1 MSHNV
6 PQNRISYTWSKDSD
20 ALEWSEG
27 ATAALEL
34 PVSGLPKSRKDL
46 SKLINPQDLPAY
58 LRALHTYTQEDSH
71 VKLSYRLRLGSGL
84 HAEVKEILERSSEGV
99 KIIWRGMMSFDT
111 PQHTAVGKAEL
122 EHAEKAEEL
131 PVYAAPYSRQDMVH
145 YLQYVQQKNE
155 NRIRAGGYF
164 LAVGVDHVSLFNDA
178 LGMSGTDGVLEEICA
193 RLQDMFAGKA
203 RVARIN
209 GDVFGLFVEQGARHD
224 MSVVAEQ
231 IIAAFRKMPMVT
243 KAGPVRAGLSVG
255 GACMDESL
263 SEAADIIVRAEYA
276 LRQAKE
282 RGRGCYVSYDD
293 KSGYAGSA
301 QKLLHSG
308 EEFLQALGEN
318 RIQLAYQPIMN
329 SKSQKA
335 SFHECLIR
343 MIDRDGS
350 MINAAHFV
358 PAVESLGMVRL
369 LDQCALRLAVEEL
382 NRFPDARL
390 SVNVSKWSLLD
401 KDWLRGAVMAL
412 RDRPHAARRLV
423 VEITESVAMMDM
435 KQTSVFVKTLKDL
448 GCRVAL
454 DDFGTGYTG
463 FNQILDLDIDIIK
476 IDKAF
481 VRGMS
486 EGKNQVFI
494 RALQMLADGVDVE
507 TVGEGAE
514 TAEEAA
520 WLSNDGVQ
528 HIQGYF
534 YGMPSMDRLWLPEN
548 HVHRTPV
555 FKTFN
560 ASPDTFKDMAKAQ

>member
-1 MSHNV
+1 MSNNV
-6 PQNRISYTWSKDSD
+6 TDHRVSYSWDKDSD
-20 ALEWSEG
+20 ALKWTEG
-27 ATAALEL
+27 AEKALEL
-34 PVSGLPKSRKDL
+34 PLSRLPKSRKDL

-58 LRALHTYTQEDSH
+58 LRALHTYTQENGR
-71 VKLSYRLRLGSGL
+71 VELSYRLRLGSG
-84 HAEVKEILERSSEGV
+84 HHVEVKEVLECSKAKKGGAWKGV
-99 KIIWRGMMSFDT
+99 LSFDA
-111 PQHTAVGKAEL
+111 PQDITCNVEMATNL
-122 EHAEKAEEL
+122 EIQEFSKN
-131 PVYAAPYSRQDMVH
+131 AAPYSRQDMVH
-145 YLQYVQQKNE
+145 YLQYIQQRNE
-155 NRIRAGGYF
+155 GKIYGGGYF
-164 LAVGVDHVSLFNDA
+164 LAIGVDHVSLFNDA
-178 LGMSGTDGVLEEICA
+178 FGMSGTDEVLEEICA
-193 RLQDMFAGKA
+193 RLQDMFAGRA

-209 GDVFGLFVEQGARHD
+209 GDVFGLFMEQGARHD
-224 MSVVAEQ
+224 MSVVAGQ
-231 IIAAFRKMPMVT
+231 IIAAFRSMPLIT

-255 GACMDESL
+255 GACVEGSL
-263 SEAADIIVRAEYA
+263 VDISDVIARAEFA
-276 LRQAKE
+276 LRHAKE
-282 RGRGCYVSYDD
+282 RGRGCFVAYDD
-293 KSGYAGSA
+293 KHGYGNDA

-308 EEFLQALGEN
+308 EEFLQALNEN

-343 MIDRDGS
+343 MIARDGS
-350 MINAAHFV
+350 MVNAAHFV

-369 LDQCALRLAVEEL
+369 LDQCALRLAVDEL
-382 NRFPDARL
+382 TRFPDAKL

-401 KDWLRGAVMAL
+401 KDWLRSAVLAL
-412 RDRPHAARRLV
+412 RDRPHAAKRMV

-435 KQTSVFVKTLKDL
+435 KQTSTFVKTLKDL

-494 RALQMLADGVDVE
+494 KALQMLADGVDVE

-555 FKTFN
+555 FKTQT
-560 ASPDTFKDMAKAQ
+560 ATPDAFKNTARSQ